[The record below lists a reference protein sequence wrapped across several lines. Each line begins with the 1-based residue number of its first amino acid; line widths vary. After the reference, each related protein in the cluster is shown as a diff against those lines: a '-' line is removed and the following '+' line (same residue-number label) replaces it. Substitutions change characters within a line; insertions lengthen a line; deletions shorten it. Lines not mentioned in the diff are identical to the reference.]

1 MTLSKDDLRIGNTV
15 YLMKTINNLLT
26 QDKIFMTDSEGNQ
39 WTRYD
44 KPLWSFK
51 VVPMVICGTIQQIVT
66 GKVDE
71 DLTDDMQYHME
82 MDDGEITYFY
92 ENQLTD
98 PQYGYDSVDS
108 VYASAGEAEAAGETF
123 CANRNTQC

>member
-1 MTLSKDDLRIGNTV
+1 MALTKDDLVIGNTV
-15 YLMKTINNLLT
+15 YLMKTVINVMT
-26 QDKIFMTDSEGNQ
+26 RDKIFMTDSEGNQ

-66 GKVDE
+66 GKVDL
-71 DLTDDMQYHME
+71 DFTDDMQYHME

-92 ENQLTD
+92 EYQLTD
-98 PQYGYDSVDS
+98 PQYEHDGVDS
-108 VYASAGEAEAAGETF
+108 FYASNDEAESAGKTF
-123 CANRNTQC
+123 YANRNNV